1 MGGTQRDSHPWRQL
15 PTVEV
20 VDGTA
25 EPNQLHLGSGSLA
38 DPAGYPPDC
47 FEAPT
52 EGTIM
57 TTIAI
62 IGAGP
67 GLGQA
72 TARRFGREG
81 FSVALISRNQANVD
95 PLAAELAADGIT
107 ARGYA
112 ANARDP
118 QALRT
123 ALDAAAA
130 DLGPIEVLQ
139 YSPVP
144 AKEFMKPVLETT
156 AEDLLGPVEQSV
168 YGPVAACTAGLPG
181 FRTLGRGTILFINGG
196 SAVTPNGNVTG
207 TSVAFAAE
215 RLRATAPRRPRAGG
229 DPCRAA
235 DHPAGHR
242 RRRPGPRARRTG

>member
-1 MGGTQRDSHPWRQL
+1 
-15 PTVEV
+15 
-20 VDGTA
+20 
-25 EPNQLHLGSGSLA
+25 
-38 DPAGYPPDC
+38 
-47 FEAPT
+47 
-52 EGTIM
+52 M

-81 FSVALISRNQANVD
+81 FSVALISRTQANVD
-95 PLAAELAADGIT
+95 KLAAELTENGVT

-112 ANARDP
+112 ANVRDP
-118 QALRT
+118 EALRA

-156 AEDLLGPVEQSV
+156 PEDIVGPVEQSV
-168 YGPVAACTAGLPG
+168 YGPVTAVQHVLPAL
-181 FRTLGRGTILFINGG
+181 RELGRGTILFINGS
-196 SAVTPNGNVTG
+196 SAVRPSGGVAG
-207 TSVAFAAE
+207 TSVAFAGESAYGQMLHDALAAE
-215 RLRATAPRRPRAGG
+215 GIHVAQLIIPRGIGG
-229 DPCRAA
+229 GEPDHEPDALA
-235 DHPAGHR
+235 DRIWALHEDRGTFRTFVGDEPA
-242 RRRPGPRARRTG
+242 